1 MSTDEKPVLRL
12 HPGGRA
18 HASEQAPRPPRRAR
32 LRRPPD
38 SEDCF
43 VMDPD
48 ICFRPADVSDSR
60 TIAELFR
67 HSSGGV
73 ADYIWQQLAEPGE
86 SLLDV
91 GERRYARED
100 TPFSYQ
106 NCIMAVR
113 QGNIVGMMHA
123 FLMEESDDQPD
134 AESMDPVLRPFA
146 ELEVPNS
153 LYISSMSVFPAF
165 RCCGVGS
172 ELLALARAEARA
184 DGINTLSLL
193 VFVQNEGAVRLYER
207 SGYRVAGRRD
217 VVPHELIRYTG
228 EVLLMVAPA

>member
-1 MSTDEKPVLRL
+1 
-12 HPGGRA
+12 
-18 HASEQAPRPPRRAR
+18 
-32 LRRPPD
+32 
-38 SEDCF
+38 
-43 VMDPD
+43 MDPD
-48 ICFRPADVSDSR
+48 ICFRPADPSDSR
-60 TIAELFR
+60 IIAELFR

-73 ADYIWQQLAEPGE
+73 ADYIWRQLAEPGE

-123 FLMEESDDQPD
+123 FLMEASEDQPD
-134 AESMDPVLRPFA
+134 PEPADPVLQPFA

-172 ELLALARAEARA
+172 ELLALACAEARA
-184 DGINTLSLL
+184 DGINRLSLL
-193 VFVQNEGAVRLYER
+193 VFEQNQGAVKLYER
-207 SGYRVAGRRD
+207 SGYRVAARRT

>member
-1 MSTDEKPVLRL
+1 MSIEKKPILHL
-12 HPGGRA
+12 HPGGRD
-18 HASEQAPRPPRRAR
+18 HAPEPAPRR
-32 LRRPPD
+32 LRRPSD
-38 SEDCF
+38 TKDCF
-43 VMDPD
+43 IMDPD
-48 ICFRPADVSDSR
+48 ICFRPADVADSR

-91 GERRYARED
+91 GERRYAREN

-113 QGNIVGMMHA
+113 QGSIVGMMHA
-123 FLMEESDDQPD
+123 FLMEES
-134 AESMDPVLRPFA
+134 VLRPFA

-184 DGINTLSLL
+184 DGINSLSLL
-193 VFVQNEGAVRLYER
+193 VFEQNQGAVRLYER
-207 SGYRVAGRRD
+207 SGYRVVGQRD

-228 EVLLMVAPA
+228 EVLLMVAAV

>member
-1 MSTDEKPVLRL
+1 
-12 HPGGRA
+12 
-18 HASEQAPRPPRRAR
+18 
-32 LRRPPD
+32 
-38 SEDCF
+38 
-43 VMDPD
+43 MDPD
-48 ICFRPADVSDSR
+48 ICFRPADPADSR

-73 ADYIWQQLAEPGE
+73 ADYIWQQMAEPGE

-91 GERRYARED
+91 GERRYIRED

-123 FLMEESDDQPD
+123 FLMEESTGQPD
-134 AESMDPVLRPFA
+134 AEATDPVLRPFA

-184 DGINTLSLL
+184 DGINRLSLL
-193 VFVQNEGAVRLYER
+193 VFEQNEGAVKLYER
-207 SGYRVAGRRD
+207 SGYRVVERKP
-217 VVPHELIRYTG
+217 VVAHDLIRYTG